1 MKKVKEWQTPKNST
15 INLSP
20 PSLLAL
26 GFLSFI
32 IIGTLLLK
40 LPISHHGELSWIN
53 SLFTAS
59 SAVTITG
66 LSVVN
71 VGETFTV
78 TGKVIIMLLIQI
90 GGLGF
95 MTFAILAALS
105 LSTKLGLKQQI
116 MAQETI
122 GQTSLSKVS
131 FTIKGV
137 LLYSLFFEAIGTVIL
152 TIAWLEDYNFNQALF
167 YAAFYSVS
175 AFNNGG
181 FSLFPNSLIS
191 FSKLL
196 LFRHCTL
203 VVKCAIAM

>member
-78 TGKVIIMLLIQI
+78 TGKIIIMLLIQI

-105 LSTKLGLKQQI
+105 LSTKLGL
-116 MAQETI
+116 
-122 GQTSLSKVS
+122 
-131 FTIKGV
+131 
-137 LLYSLFFEAIGTVIL
+137 
-152 TIAWLEDYNFNQALF
+152 
-167 YAAFYSVS
+167 
-175 AFNNGG
+175 
-181 FSLFPNSLIS
+181 
-191 FSKLL
+191 
-196 LFRHCTL
+196 
-203 VVKCAIAM
+203 